1 MPERPRATSAVAA
14 GVLACVLVAVV
25 LGALKLD
32 EALGLFDFRA
42 DQNASLGYLERV
54 YGDEGVVMS
63 RSVVEEATA
72 HMPADASYRVILGP
86 NLRGEH
92 RFTRLIIEDF
102 LDHFLLPRR
111 QVDSVAASWVL
122 CYGCDVASLGARFQV
137 LARSDEGIVF
147 GRLAS

>member
-14 GVLACVLVAVV
+14 GVIACVLAAAA
-25 LGALKLD
+25 LGALRLD

-63 RSVVEEATA
+63 RSVVEEAIA
-72 HMPADASYRVILGP
+72 HMPQDATYRVVLGP

-92 RFTRLIIEDF
+92 RFTRLVIEDF
-102 LDHFLLPRR
+102 LDHYLLPRR
-111 QVDSVAASWVL
+111 QFDSGTAPWVL
-122 CYGCDVASLGARFQV
+122 CYGCDVASLGAGFRV
-137 LARSDEGIVF
+137 LARSDDGIVF
-147 GRLAS
+147 GRLES